1 MYCPRCGSKLP
12 GSDSFCF
19 KCGVDVNEPIAV
31 EARETEPNSSSETRV
46 AVKDRSGRIVWLPAS
61 EVDAFRKGQEA
72 LQRGERPPDFEQ
84 KKAAIMARL
93 REKDDDSEKPV
104 SPATSQ
110 AQSFAHTYQ
119 YRCPNCNVLRSS
131 KEGTCNACGL
141 TYAQAET
148 LVRLKKENE
157 DLQAK
162 RQESKKANRAGKVF
176 IAVLL
181 NIAGC
186 LAAFAAFFLI
196 YIVLYWIITF
206 IGRIPI
212 LGAIIYWPSDASWVR
227 LVTCISSAVFGG
239 AWLSTTIAKNA
250 KLFCSAIIAI
260 HIFTILRLFVAS
272 AFTFTNLIECAVA
285 IICAAMCS
293 LMTNSKEDSE

>member
-1 MYCPRCGSKLP
+1 MYCPRCGSKIP
-12 GSDSFCF
+12 ESDSFCF
-19 KCGVDVNEPIAV
+19 KCGVDVNEPNAV

-46 AVKDRSGRIVWLPAS
+46 AVKDRNGRIVWLPAS
-61 EVDAFRKGQEA
+61 EVDAFSKGQDA
-72 LQRGERPPDFEQ
+72 LQRGECPPDFEQ

-93 REKDDDSEKPV
+93 LEKDDASEKPV
-104 SPATSQ
+104 SPSISK
-110 AQSFAHTYQ
+110 AQSFAQTYK

-162 RQESKKANRAGKVF
+162 RQESKKANRAGTMF
-176 IAVLL
+176 LAVLL
-181 NIAGC
+181 NLAGC

-206 IGRIPI
+206 IGRIP
-212 LGAIIYWPSDASWVR
+212 LFGAIIYWPSDASWVR

-239 AWLSTTIAKNA
+239 AWLSTVIAKNA
-250 KLFCSAIIAI
+250 KMFCGAIISI
-260 HIFTILRLFVAS
+260 HIFTGVRLLIAS

-285 IICAAMCS
+285 IICAIMCFMMS
-293 LMTNSKEDSE
+293 RNEE